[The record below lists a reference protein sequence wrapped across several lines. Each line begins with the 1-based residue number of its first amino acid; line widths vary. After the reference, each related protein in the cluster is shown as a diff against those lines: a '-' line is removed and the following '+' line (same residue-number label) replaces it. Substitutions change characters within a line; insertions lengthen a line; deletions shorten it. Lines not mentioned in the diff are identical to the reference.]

1 MNKLSRRQF
10 LLDAT
15 AVPLALWLPGSAAL
29 AQAAPLARHDIA
41 SPEGA
46 AMLEVYANAIRAMR
60 TRSQTDPL
68 GWQWQWYTHF
78 VNGTTNKAAELTRLF
93 GTTPSARRALADEV
107 WNTCQPHS
115 GQNANFFF
123 PWHRMYTYYMERIV
137 RRVSG
142 VANFT
147 MPYWDYTSSDP
158 ARRGVVPGQFR
169 LPNHPVYGVL
179 YRAERNPLANAGL
192 PIHRDQ
198 PGDAMNMDDAM
209 ARVRYETI
217 GAVQGFC
224 RAVDAGIHGRIHVLV
239 GNARGMGNV
248 PYAANDPLFLVHH
261 SNVDRMWVSWIR
273 NGHSNPTDATLSP
286 WITGA
291 FALVD
296 SNGARVSRQCR
307 ELFSASQMGYVY
319 SRYLPPPKTPAR
331 ESPRASQPH
340 RRLHAWGRRPPP
352 SGCCADP
359 GHVLPRCWAWI
370 PAAVA
375 RCLCSPSCMRGSSPV
390 CCTTSTCPTSPTVR
404 AMPGTTRVRSISST
418 RNSTRMAGVAGWT
431 KHWARTSRVST
442 SRPCCKRSPH
452 ARTAAKRANG
462 CTSVSCPGA
471 RRWPARIRWWRRSNW
486 WCSPESLQSASRS
499 TTRSGSV
506 PSARRASRRSPT
518 FASRTLR
525 TTWPASFNR
534 IE

>member
-29 AQAAPLARHDIA
+29 AQAAPLVRHDIA

-319 SRYLPPPKTPAR
+319 SRYLPPPPAPASLAAATAAARAGAGAGVASRIAAASAPAR
-331 ESPRASQPH
+331 LGTTATTVRLLRRSGARPTEVLGLDPGSGRALLVLAK
-340 RRLHAWGRRPPP
+340 LHAWQQPGVLYHVYVSNQPDGPRDAGHYAGAINFFDAQFHAHGGGSRLDEALGENFQSFDVTSVLQAIAARPHGSEASERLYVSFVPGGTP
-352 SGCCADP
+352 LAGADP
-359 GHVLPRCWAWI
+359 M
-370 PAAVA
+370 VA
-375 RCLCSPSCMRGSSPV
+375 KIELV
-390 CCTTSTCPTSPTVR
+390 
-404 AMPGTTRVRSISST
+404 
-418 RNSTRMAGVAGWT
+418 
-431 KHWARTSRVST
+431 
-442 SRPCCKRSPH
+442 
-452 ARTAAKRANG
+452 
-462 CTSVSCPGA
+462 
-471 RRWPARIRWWRRSNW
+471 
-486 WCSPESLQSASRS
+486 LQS
-499 TTRSGSV
+499 
-506 PSARRASRRSPT
+506 
-518 FASRTLR
+518 
-525 TTWPASFNR
+525 
-534 IE
+534 